1 MCNYSQDNPQC
12 DGLNMMWALYVPVIC
27 NRLALQMRVQACG
40 LQARGQAKAKQ
51 PAGALPVVVMSPLQL
66 GHVNSC
72 LTLPSE
78 LSSKVLAGQLQV
90 KLKSTP

>member
-1 MCNYSQDNPQC
+1 MV
-12 DGLNMMWALYVPVIC
+12 L
-27 NRLALQMRVQACG
+27 
-40 LQARGQAKAKQ
+40 
-51 PAGALPVVVMSPLQL
+51 MSPLQL

-90 KLKSTP
+90 WILSMGPPPPETCMGFGE